1 MNLNHMERKEM
12 SKLSGFKT
20 GQYAKVNFKTEY
32 MKEPETIEGIIRID
46 GDEFW
51 FDHWAN
57 QSAIESEIISIDRP
71 VFKKERS
78 HE

>member
-1 MNLNHMERKEM
+1 M

-20 GQYAKVNFKTEY
+20 GQYAKVLFKTEY
-32 MKEPETIEGIIRID
+32 MKEPETTEGIIRID

-51 FDHWAN
+51 FDDWAN
-57 QSAIESEIISIDRP
+57 QSALESEIVSIERP
-71 VFKKERS
+71 VFKKEQP